1 MEFLYNYGLFLAKT
15 VTFVAAV
22 IFVVSALASLVRQ
35 VRAQMGD
42 HLEVKSLNDR
52 FKDLADAVNHSVLP
66 PAEFKQLDKTRAKED
81 KARAKAQKKGTA
93 VERPRVFVLNFDGD
107 LQASS
112 VASLREEVSAVL
124 QVARDKD
131 EVLLRLESE
140 GGLVH
145 GYGLAASQLQR
156 IRDRKI
162 ALTAAVDKVAA
173 SGGYLMACVADHIVA
188 APFAIVG
195 SIGVVAQLPNFNRLL
210 KKHEIDF
217 ELHTAGEF
225 KRTLTLFG
233 ENTEAGRE
241 KFQQEIEDTHALFKA
256 FVAENRPT
264 MPLAQ
269 VATGEHWFGTRAL
282 ALKLVDA
289 LKTSDDWLLEKSKT
303 ADLYEVSFRRH
314 RSLSDR
320 LSHLARLT
328 FRRPFAMPSLPRIPT
343 SLHTREFL

>member
-15 VTFVAAV
+15 VTWVAAI
-22 IFVVSALASLVRQ
+22 IFVVASLASLIRQ
-35 VRAQMGD
+35 VRSQMGD

-52 FKDLADAVNHSVLP
+52 FKDLAEALNHTVLA
-66 PAEFKQLDKTRAKED
+66 PAEFKQQHKSRAKED
-81 KARAKAQKKGTA
+81 KARAKAQKKGQ
-93 VERPRVFVLNFDGD
+93 VPERPRVFVLNFQGD
-107 LQASS
+107 LQATA
-112 VASLREEVSAVL
+112 VASLREEVSSVL

-145 GYGLAASQLQR
+145 SYGLGASQLQR

-162 ALTAAVDKVAA
+162 SLTVAVDKVAA
-173 SGGYLMACVADHIVA
+173 SGGYLMACVAEQIIA

-210 KKHEIDF
+210 KKHDIDY

-241 KFQQEIEDTHALFKA
+241 KFQQEIDDTHALFKA
-256 FVAENRPT
+256 FVAENRPQ
-264 MPLAQ
+264 MPLAP
-269 VATGEHWFGTRAL
+269 VATGEFWFGTRAL
-282 ALKLVDA
+282 ALKLVDT

-320 LSHLARLT
+320 LSHLANLS
-328 FRRPFAMPSLPRIPT
+328 FRRPFGLPALPTLPT
-343 SLHTREFL
+343 SLNTRELL